1 MRFFSIC
8 YKITNMI
15 SRVIFLASENNNG
28 AWPFV
33 IFAIVLIS
41 ALILFTVLFI
51 IYAKKREMQYQDQ
64 LRKKFSVNR
73 TFIVDFKS
81 LSVEYFNF
89 RNLKEV
95 KKISYDEFL
104 NRFEPKEQSKMANWL
119 GDLASQT
126 ELLTGDK
133 AIFVTDV
140 KIKDSGKG
148 YCTRILF
155 NVKLV
160 DKEKGL
166 IYLDSILLNNLPS
179 EYNRMKKGIFKK
191 DVFMISEIARFY
203 AHGLF
208 QKGSLIFVKLFKK
221 TAGNIRINEYEFRYI
236 LINAIYKRKNSLNCY
251 IMFSNENPLEFTIL
265 NTKAQVDYQVSK
277 EIKKT
282 ISALDEILEI
292 YGFKNAYDLVVVGS
306 KTVELDNDFMKAFE
320 TLKNCSRLVKDAGNN
335 SLLFKN
341 DNRENRNVEESYKAE
356 VNKIIKM
363 QLVNI
368 EFLPLIKIASK
379 RILTQ
384 GYIASVKPKGSF
396 IENINDAKFYA
407 KKYNL
412 DKELFTMIARK
423 MIPTFNN
430 EKENNNYRLYFN
442 VKLNEIPYVLR
453 SLPHMN
459 LATNTKIGLIIDNND
474 FVDNET
480 NTDLL
485 NNIKN
490 LQSRSYEVYI
500 KVKIGDY
507 NLRNATYSLF
517 DGFLIDTHLPNKNEN
532 RDYLQTRTLL
542 DKLVKYKTPIISVG
556 LETWNEVELLV
567 KSGVYL
573 FSNEVISNSSPM
585 LLPVDR
591 KIQKKLL
598 NMYKK

>member
-1 MRFFSIC
+1 
-8 YKITNMI
+8 MI
-15 SRVIFLASENNNG
+15 SEVIFLASENRNG
-28 AWPFV
+28 AWPFL

-41 ALILFTVLFI
+41 IMLGLTIAFI
-51 IYAKKREMQYQDQ
+51 IFAKKKEIKYQEE
-64 LRKKFSVNR
+64 LTKKFHINR
-73 TFIVDFKS
+73 TFIIDFKS
-81 LSVEYFNF
+81 LVVEYFSF
-89 RNLKEV
+89 KNLKEI
-95 KKISYDEFL
+95 KKISYEEFL
-104 NRFEPKEQSKMANWL
+104 NRFESKEQTKIANWI
-119 GDLASQT
+119 GDLASQA
-126 ELLTGDK
+126 EILTGEK

-140 KIKDSGKG
+140 KLKDSGRTI
-148 YCTRILF
+148 CSRILF

-166 IYLDSILLNNLPS
+166 IYLDSVLLNNLPS

-221 TAGNIRINEYEFRYI
+221 NNTNIRINEYELRYI
-236 LINAIYKRKNSLNCY
+236 LINAIYAKKNSLNY
-251 IMFSNENPLEFTIL
+251 YVMFSNDNPLEFTIL
-265 NTKAQVDYQVSK
+265 NTKQQVDYQVSK
-277 EIKKT
+277 EMKKT
-282 ISALDEILEI
+282 INTMNQILEI
-292 YGFKNAYDLVVVGS
+292 YGFKSSYEIVVVGS
-306 KTVELDNDFMKAFE
+306 RTQEVDNDFMKAHE
-320 TLKNCSRLVKDAGNN
+320 TLKNCSRLVRDAGNT

-368 EFLPLIKIASK
+368 EFLPLIKIANK

-396 IENINDAKFYA
+396 IENINDAKRYA

-430 EKENNNYRLYFN
+430 EKENSNYRLYFN
-442 VKLNEIPYVLR
+442 VKLNEIPYVIR

-459 LATNTKIGLIIDNND
+459 LATNTKIAIIIDNND

-480 NTDLL
+480 NVDLL

-490 LQSRSYEVYI
+490 LQSRDYEVYV

-517 DGFLIDTHLPNKNEN
+517 DGFMIDTHLPSKNEN

-542 DKLVKYKTPIISVG
+542 DKLIKYKSPIISVG
-556 LETWNEVELLV
+556 LESWNEVELLV

-573 FSNEVISNSSPM
+573 FSNEVISTSSPM
-585 LLPVDR
+585 LLPIDR
-591 KIQKKLL
+591 KISKKLL

>member
-1 MRFFSIC
+1 
-8 YKITNMI
+8 MI
-15 SRVIFLASENNNG
+15 SKVIFLASENSSG
-28 AWPFV
+28 AWPFL

-41 ALILFTVLFI
+41 LMLAGTIAFI
-51 IYAKKREMQYQDQ
+51 AYAKKGELKYKEN
-64 LRKKFSVNR
+64 LTKKFHVNR

-81 LSVEYFNF
+81 LVVEYFNF
-89 RNLKEV
+89 RNLKDV
-95 KKISYDEFL
+95 KKISYQDFL
-104 NRFEPKEQSKMANWL
+104 NRFETKEQSKMANWI
-119 GDLASQT
+119 GDLASQG

-133 AIFVTDV
+133 AIFVTD
-140 KIKDSGKG
+140 IKYKDGGKTL
-148 YCTRILF
+148 CSRILF

-166 IYLDSILLNNLPS
+166 IYLDSVLLNNLPS

-208 QKGSLIFVKLFKK
+208 QKGSLLFVKLFKK
-221 TAGNIRINEYEFRYI
+221 NGSNIRLNEYELRYM
-236 LINAIYKRKNSLNCY
+236 LVNAIYARKNSLNY
-251 IMFSNENPLEFTIL
+251 YVMFSNDNPLEFTIL
-265 NTKAQVDYQVSK
+265 NTRPQVDYQVTK

-282 ISALDEILEI
+282 INIINQMLEVL
-292 YGFKNAYDLVVVGS
+292 GFKNTYELVVVGS
-306 KTVELDNDFMKAFE
+306 RTVELDNDFMKANE
-320 TLKNCSRLVKDAGNN
+320 TLKNCARLVRDAGNT

-341 DNRENRNVEESYKAE
+341 DNRESRNVEDSYKAE

-368 EFLPLIKIASK
+368 EFLPLVKITNK
-379 RILTQ
+379 RIMTQ
-384 GYIASVKPKGSF
+384 GYIASVKLKGSF
-396 IENINDAKFYA
+396 IEEINDAKRYA
-407 KKYNL
+407 QKYNL

-430 EKENNNYRLYFN
+430 EKENSNYRLYFN
-442 VKLNEIPYVLR
+442 VKLNEIPYVIR

-459 LATNTKIGLIIDNND
+459 LATNTRIALIIDNND
-474 FVDNET
+474 FVDHET
-480 NTDLL
+480 DVDLL

-490 LQSRSYEVYI
+490 LQSRDYEVYAKI
-500 KVKIGDY
+500 KIGDY

-517 DGFLIDTHLPNKNEN
+517 DGFMIDTHLPNKAEN

-542 DKLVKYKTPIISVG
+542 DKLIKYKSPIISVG
-556 LETWNEVELLV
+556 LETWNEVELLI

-573 FSNEVISNSSPM
+573 FSNEVIATSSPM
-585 LLPVDR
+585 LLPMDR
-591 KIQKKLL
+591 KNSKKLL

>member
-1 MRFFSIC
+1 
-8 YKITNMI
+8 MI
-15 SRVIFLASENNNG
+15 SKVIFLASENSSG
-28 AWPFV
+28 AWPFL

-41 ALILFTVLFI
+41 LMLAGTIAFI
-51 IYAKKREMQYQDQ
+51 AYAKKGELKYKEN
-64 LRKKFSVNR
+64 LTKKFHVNR

-81 LSVEYFNF
+81 LVVEYFNF
-89 RNLKEV
+89 RNLKDV
-95 KKISYDEFL
+95 KKISYQDFL
-104 NRFEPKEQSKMANWL
+104 NRFETKEQSKMANWI
-119 GDLASQT
+119 GDLASQG

-133 AIFVTDV
+133 AIFVTD
-140 KIKDSGKG
+140 IKYKDGGKTL
-148 YCTRILF
+148 CSRILF

-166 IYLDSILLNNLPS
+166 IYLDSVLLNNLPS

-208 QKGSLIFVKLFKK
+208 QKGSLLFVKLFKK
-221 TAGNIRINEYEFRYI
+221 NGSNIRLNEYELRYM
-236 LINAIYKRKNSLNCY
+236 LVNVIYARKNSLNY
-251 IMFSNENPLEFTIL
+251 YVMFSNDNPLEFTIL
-265 NTKAQVDYQVSK
+265 NTRPQVDYQVTK

-282 ISALDEILEI
+282 INIINQMLEVL
-292 YGFKNAYDLVVVGS
+292 GFKNTYELVVVGS
-306 KTVELDNDFMKAFE
+306 RTVELDNDFMKANE
-320 TLKNCSRLVKDAGNN
+320 TLKNCARLVRDAGNT

-341 DNRENRNVEESYKAE
+341 DNRESRNVEDSYKAE

-368 EFLPLIKIASK
+368 EFLPLVKITNK
-379 RILTQ
+379 RIMTQ
-384 GYIASVKPKGSF
+384 GYIASVKLKGSF
-396 IENINDAKFYA
+396 IEEINDAKRYA
-407 KKYNL
+407 QKYNL

-430 EKENNNYRLYFN
+430 EKENSNYRLYFN
-442 VKLNEIPYVLR
+442 VKLNEIPYVIR

-459 LATNTKIGLIIDNND
+459 LATNTRIALIIDNND
-474 FVDNET
+474 FVDHET
-480 NTDLL
+480 DVDLL

-490 LQSRSYEVYI
+490 LQSRDYEVYAKI
-500 KVKIGDY
+500 KIGDY

-517 DGFLIDTHLPNKNEN
+517 DGFMIDTHLPNKAEN

-542 DKLVKYKTPIISVG
+542 DKLIKYKSPIISVG
-556 LETWNEVELLV
+556 LETWNEVELLI

-573 FSNEVISNSSPM
+573 FSNEVIATSSPM
-585 LLPVDR
+585 LLPMDR
-591 KIQKKLL
+591 KNSKKLL